1 MPTISF
7 DFCFLCQK
15 DQGKSIP
22 TMVARDHKT
31 IYTSAFT
38 CPGKSTKE
46 EEYSDQIVE
55 RCQNFVNSLGYKRV
69 TMKSD
74 QEKSMLALQQRVQ
87 KGVNCEMV
95 LTNSKKYDSKS
106 NGKIEKAVQDVEG
119 QVRTLKLHLE
129 NRIGEKIPPNHPMI
143 HWMVECAAE
152 TINRFRIVKGKAT
165 PREMLRAS
173 TSSGR
178 WQSSERVSFG
188 SRRRGRVDGS
198 SSWSRSS
205 KVAYGSEFAC
215 ARTRPSLEHRQ
226 VLCEQARS
234 KDGRWR
240 RLGKQQ
246 NCWRSRR
253 HRGRSGE
260 PTPGMN

>member
-1 MPTISF
+1 MPTISL

-55 RCQNFVNSLGYKRV
+55 RCQNCVNSLGYKRV
-69 TMKSD
+69 AMKSD
-74 QEKSMLALQQRVQ
+74 QEKSMSALQQRVQ

-129 NRIGEKIPPNHPMI
+129 NRIGEKIPPKHPMI
-143 HWMVECAAE
+143 HWMVEYAAE
-152 TINRFRIVKGKAT
+152 TINRFRIVKRKAT
-165 PREMLRAS
+165 PREMLRGKHELRKVAEFGDS
-173 TSSGR
+173 VLCLPETWESGR
-178 WQSSERVSFG
+178 IEQLEPKFESGIWLGVCPRTDEAIIGTPAGVVRAG
-188 SRRRGRVDGS
+188 SVKRR
-198 SSWSRSS
+198 
-205 KVAYGSEFAC
+205 
-215 ARTRPSLEHRQ
+215 TLEEAWKAAE
-226 VLCEQARS
+226 LLAIKE
-234 KDGRWR
+234 
-240 RLGKQQ
+240 
-246 NCWRSRR
+246 
-253 HRGRSGE
+253 
-260 PTPGMN
+260 TP